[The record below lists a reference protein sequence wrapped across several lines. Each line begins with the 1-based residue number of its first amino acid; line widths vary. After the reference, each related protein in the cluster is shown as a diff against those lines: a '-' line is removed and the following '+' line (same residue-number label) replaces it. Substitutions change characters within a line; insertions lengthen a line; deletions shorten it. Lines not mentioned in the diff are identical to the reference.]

1 MILDKTDIQITFHI
15 FLSIIILLLVNIHQM
30 QKYVIKTVVSRFAGV
45 DGVEGQGKTIVCI
58 DFNYLAA
65 VILMLEDF
73 ENITSL
79 FRVCVETVEVIE
91 VSQIPANK
99 LAKKAPGSF
108 KDYLSVS
115 EHYNRRLM
123 GVNGFPIVENSPV
136 GIEDIDYIGAL
147 NASAN
152 LRFF

>member
-1 MILDKTDIQITFHI
+1 
-15 FLSIIILLLVNIHQM
+15 M
-30 QKYVIKTVVSRFAGV
+30 QKDVIKPVVPWFAGV
-45 DGVEGQGKTIVCI
+45 DGIEGQGKAVACV
-58 DFNYLAA
+58 DFDYLAA
-65 VILMLEDF
+65 VVLMFEGF
-73 ENITSL
+73 ENISSL
-79 FRVCVETVEVIE
+79 FRICVKKIE
-91 VSQIPANK
+91 IFNGSQIPAGK
-99 LAKKAPGSF
+99 LAEKAPGSF

-123 GVNGFPIVENSPV
+123 GVNGFPVVENSPV